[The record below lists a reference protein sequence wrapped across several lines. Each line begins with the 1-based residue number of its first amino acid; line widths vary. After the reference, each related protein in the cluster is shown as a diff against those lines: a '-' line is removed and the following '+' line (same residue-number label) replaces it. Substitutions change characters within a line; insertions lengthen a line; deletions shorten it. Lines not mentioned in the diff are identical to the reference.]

1 MIRDEDKNDFGT
13 IKIHDDVIASV
24 AYLTAQQVE
33 GVARICENPK
43 SMALNL
49 LGKKTKSGGIDV
61 KSEKLDNLSI
71 VIPVII
77 KYGYNI
83 PEVASK
89 IQDKVKNAIEETTDL
104 SPKDIIIKIKGVER

>member
-1 MIRDEDKNDFGT
+1 MIRDEDKNDFVT
-13 IKIHDDVIASV
+13 IKIHDNVIASI
-24 AYLTAQQVE
+24 AYLTAQEVE
-33 GVARICENPK
+33 GVARICD
-43 SMALNL
+43 SLRSLILNVI
-49 LGKKTKSGGIDV
+49 GKKTKSGGIDV
-61 KSEKLDNLSI
+61 KSEKTDNLSI

-89 IQDKVKNAIEETTDL
+89 IQDKVKNAVEEATDL